1 MMSTNVTT
9 AEMRRELQQ
18 LLSEERELI
27 DLAVNATASGNFVRL
42 RDVADQLVKVGE
54 RRALIRVALVEARAR
69 EAADLPQVAGQRG
82 SSDQAADTWRRL
94 R

>member
-1 MMSTNVTT
+1 MSTNVTM

-18 LLSEERELI
+18 LLSEER
-27 DLAVNATASGNFVRL
+27 DLVDRATTATVGGDYVRL
-42 RDVADQLVKVGE
+42 RDLADQLVKVAE
-54 RRALIRVALVEARAR
+54 RRANLRVAVAEARAR
-69 EAADLPQVAGQRG
+69 EAADQPQGAAQRG